1 MNNSKEVF
9 AENINWLYEHD
20 PIRFKFIDTL
30 INSVVNKMRISIS
43 IKLDS
48 GKCKVKVYMQNYV
61 HYEEFEDKEKAIKV
75 TDMVWELVEI
85 MKG

>member
-1 MNNSKEVF
+1 MNNSREAF

-30 INSVVNKMRISIS
+30 INSAINKMEVSIS
-43 IKLDS
+43 IKLNS
-48 GKCKVKVYMQNYV
+48 GKYKVKVYMPNYV
-61 HYEEFEDKEKAIKV
+61 HYEEFEDNEKAIKV
-75 TDMVWELVEI
+75 INMVRELVEI